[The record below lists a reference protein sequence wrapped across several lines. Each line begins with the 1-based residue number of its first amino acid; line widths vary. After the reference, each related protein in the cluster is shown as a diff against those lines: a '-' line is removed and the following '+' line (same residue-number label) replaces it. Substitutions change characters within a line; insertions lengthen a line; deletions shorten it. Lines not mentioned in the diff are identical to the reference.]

1 MPTYDYRC
9 PAGHVYEKQ
18 QPFGSPAEHPCE
30 KCGKPALRVLVA
42 PPLVFKGGGFYKT
55 ASRGDSR
62 IAAQQTSS
70 DAEPET
76 ESYDAGIE
84 PVEKPAASEA
94 KGKRAEKVEKGAKAD
109 AKASSKA
116 KKASD

>member
-18 QPFGSPAEHPCE
+18 EPFGSPAEQPCQ

-62 IAAQQTSS
+62 IAAQQASS

-76 ESYDAGIE
+76 KSYDAGIE

-109 AKASSKA
+109 AKASSKP
-116 KKASD
+116 KASD